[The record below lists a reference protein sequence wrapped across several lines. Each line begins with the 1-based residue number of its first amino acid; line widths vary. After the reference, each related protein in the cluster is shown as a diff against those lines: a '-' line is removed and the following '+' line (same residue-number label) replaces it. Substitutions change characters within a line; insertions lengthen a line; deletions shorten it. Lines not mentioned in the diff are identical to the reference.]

1 MHWWCTDDALMMRP
15 GCGLDAV
22 WMRSGCGLWVPYLIS
37 LNPLLFKNIAHV
49 GSFKNFVFV
58 FVFVFVCVCVFV
70 NCNAIST
77 LDYIYLLQHRMIEL
91 ILYYIQEDLLLKVLV
106 FVFVFV
112 FVCVFVF
119 VSVITRWTLAL
130 SSFRRCIICW
140 IWCSNHEN
148 IDVLMLIG
156 LVAGEGEGGGEEEE
170 RESHSKVGTLL
181 GPTISLHSYFRMI
194 NHKSW

>member
-1 MHWWCTDDALMMRP
+1 MMGGWISDDA
-15 GCGLDAV
+15 
-22 WMRSGCGLWVPYLIS
+22 
-37 LNPLLFKNIAHV
+37 LLFKNIAHV
-49 GSFKNFVFV
+49 RSFKNFVFV
-58 FVFVFVCVCVFV
+58 FVFVFVMVFVFVCVCVFV

-112 FVCVFVF
+112 FVCVFVI
-119 VSVITRWTLAL
+119 VLVITRWTLAL

-156 LVAGEGEGGGEEEE
+156 LVAGKEEEKE
-170 RESHSKVGTLL
+170 EEKEKENEKAIVRSAPFWV
-181 GPTISLHSYFRMI
+181 RQ
-194 NHKSW
+194 